1 MYARRFPALHLTKTI
16 RSPKQGFLFFRECNT
31 LLYEEVNGMYNIREV
46 VRIDAKSKVEAIA
59 ALETALEQIKKR
71 EYDDEVIEAV
81 YVNDGVKQT
90 EH

>member
-1 MYARRFPALHLTKTI
+1 
-16 RSPKQGFLFFRECNT
+16 
-31 LLYEEVNGMYNIREV
+31 MYNIREV